1 MTITRQTNPVQAR
14 EVRFMTR
21 SRFDRQLNLR
31 DASRLIAL
39 AVLAT
44 LGSCG
49 IADDSVPRD
58 IDPTKLE
65 SLKPTP

>member
-1 MTITRQTNPVQAR
+1 MMQRQR
-14 EVRFMTR
+14 VRMR
-21 SRFDRQLNLR
+21 RGRWSM
-31 DASRLIAL
+31 RLAAL
-39 AVLAT
+39 AALAA

>member
-1 MTITRQTNPVQAR
+1 MMQRRHPR
-14 EVRFMTR
+14 MHRGRR
-21 SRFDRQLNLR
+21 SLR
-31 DASRLIAL
+31 LAAL
-39 AVLAT
+39 AALAT